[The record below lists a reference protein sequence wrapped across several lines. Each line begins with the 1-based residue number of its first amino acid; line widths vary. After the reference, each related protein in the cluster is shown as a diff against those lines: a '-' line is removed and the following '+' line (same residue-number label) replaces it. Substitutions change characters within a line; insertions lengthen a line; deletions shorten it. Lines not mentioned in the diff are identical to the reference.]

1 MYTIDPRSQIN
12 HNNFV
17 RYQYFMGKKNCVTN
31 FYEKQDKYTMDP
43 GRQIY
48 LSNIKKKFGQND
60 FWTTRKTK
68 FEKKILKIFFLI

>member
-48 LSNIKKKFGQND
+48 LSNIKKKFGQ
-60 FWTTRKTK
+60 K
-68 FEKKILKIFFLI
+68 